1 VTGSGTA
8 PTGPDESA
16 GNGREDPQPAA
27 RFPSS
32 GDWYGRSI
40 RGIPDVVSRTRRL
53 ALVASIVTAACL
65 VAGGSLVV
73 GTAVVSASTAAA
85 ERAPSAGHV
94 AAAPVERADTRA
106 GGGARVRAATPDD
119 AVTGAL
125 GTGDRSGAV
134 TFAYAGDS
142 ITARPDSWLHDLVP
156 DTRFHAVGGYAHSG
170 YRSDEVLHEIGP
182 VPDADVLVVE
192 LGTNDVNQAI
202 PTATTIANVDAV
214 VRKVGARHVLVVS
227 GPPSNWTWS
236 QWGADR
242 RAGQLVLSRA
252 LERDAADHGWS
263 YVDPFAEFRQADGA
277 WVRGA
282 SADGIHGDAATN
294 VVVARVMA
302 SAIARAAR

>member
-1 VTGSGTA
+1 M
-8 PTGPDESA
+8 
-16 GNGREDPQPAA
+16 
-27 RFPSS
+27 
-32 GDWYGRSI
+32 
-40 RGIPDVVSRTRRL
+40 SRTRRL

-85 ERAPSAGHV
+85 ERAPSMGRAS
-94 AAAPVERADTRA
+94 AAPVERADTRA
-106 GGGARVRAATPDD
+106 AAGGTAVRAATPDD

-125 GTGDRSGAV
+125 GSGDRSGAV

-252 LERDAADHGWS
+252 LERDAAEHGWS
-263 YVDPFAEFRQADGA
+263 YVDPFAGFRQADGA

-302 SAIARAAR
+302 TAITRAAR